1 MNITIDLPVK
11 DEIEKK
17 VLIDYLKKQWEIF
30 LKYYSIPEYK
40 INPNIEDEIVN
51 QDDYVKV
58 ENTDELLKMIN

>member
-17 VLIDYLKKQWEIF
+17 VLIDYLKEQWEIF

-40 INPNIEDEIVN
+40 INSNIEDEIVN